1 MTQLTVRGVE
11 DAWVAKAKAEAAARG
26 VSMNQLLLEA
36 LARGLNVNGE
46 RLPISNLDRF
56 AGDSPSDFGA
66 DWDHYLDKDL
76 HRTDP
81 ELWT

>member
-36 LARGLNVNGE
+36 LARGLNVKGE
-46 RLPISNLDRF
+46 RLPKSNLDRY
-56 AGDSPSDFGA
+56 AGDSDFGA
-66 DWDHYLDKDL
+66 NWDRYLDQDL
-76 HRTDP
+76 HRIDP